1 MLRTG
6 ALPPRLI
13 VLAKA
18 SHEAEPNVKGW
29 HMIGGQCSHMAKAI
43 GKGDRLEQSLQT
55 LTESR
60 QVVIALVSFFN
71 KYPCPILR
79 CDDGTFSNQNITTV
93 Q

>member
-6 ALPPRLI
+6 ALPPHLI

-18 SHEAEPNVKGW
+18 SREAESNVKGRP
-29 HMIGGQCSHMAKAI
+29 MIGGQCSHMAKAI

-60 QVVIALVSFFN
+60 QVVLALVSFFN
-71 KYPCPILR
+71 KYPCPLLSR
-79 CDDGTFSNQNITTV
+79 DDGTFSDQHITV